1 MQYYTNYIGY
11 KGINNRSVGIVP
23 IVAVAAV
30 KPITAILST
39 AITLLPSLIPF
50 IANIFQAPAKDARR
64 LIDALKPQLQNR
76 NVRDRLGLVIAAGQK
91 ISGKSKDV
99 ESKEL
104 LLWYR
109 QNYPNDYKTLLPQ
122 DKEYFNNY
130 LISIKQ
136 RFGNGNNM
144 YAALDKAMF
153 TDTEI
158 NVNANPI
165 QAASNILSNITK
177 STSSLLLYGG
187 IGLGLLLLL
196 KK

>member
-1 MQYYTNYIGY
+1 M
-11 KGINNRSVGIVP
+11 
-23 IVAVAAV
+23 
-30 KPITAILST
+30 
-39 AITLLPSLIPF
+39 
-50 IANIFQAPAKDARR
+50 FQAPAKDARR
-64 LIDALKPQLQNR
+64 LIDALKPQLQNQ

-91 ISGKSKDV
+91 ISGKAKDV

-109 QNYPNDYKTLLPQ
+109 QNYPNDYITLLPQ

-136 RFGNGNNM
+136 RFGDGNNM

-153 TDTEI
+153 TDSEI

-165 QAASNILSNITK
+165 QAASNILSNLT
-177 STSSLLLYGG
+177 SSPSSLLLYAG